1 MNPSGPLRKCP
12 SANTSQLTDHA
23 GRTRPR
29 RPHRWLVAA
38 LTLTFLLAGQWMST
52 AHAVAGDV
60 ISTMGVVVPDP
71 EDADNP
77 YAAAV
82 VALTGPAP
90 ATTMGVLPATFD
102 VHMGYT
108 PAVVAGAPSDPNGDC
123 SSPVPLPDRFTP
135 LCRTHDLGYDLLR
148 AAATDGRPLGSWA
161 RFALDRML
169 IDAMQRSCS
178 NPACDAAAR
187 VARIGLSWN
196 TWRQFGG
203 PPTRHESI
211 PQLVSTTV
219 ERALVDR
226 HPRTGTTTEELS

>member
-1 MNPSGPLRKCP
+1 
-12 SANTSQLTDHA
+12 
-23 GRTRPR
+23 
-29 RPHRWLVAA
+29 
-38 LTLTFLLAGQWMST
+38 MST
-52 AHAVAGDV
+52 AQAVAGDNGSIAGPV
-60 ISTMGVVVPDP
+60 IPHP

-90 ATTMGVLPATFD
+90 ATTMDVLPASFEM
-102 VHMGYT
+102 HMGYT
-108 PAVVAGAPSDPNGDC
+108 PTVVTGVPTDPDGSC

-135 LCRTHDLGYDLLR
+135 LCRTHDFGYDLLR
-148 AAATDGRPLGSWA
+148 AAAADGRPLGSWA

-169 IDAMQRSCS
+169 IEAMQRSCDD
-178 NPACDAAAR
+178 PACATAAH
-187 VARIGLSWN
+187 VARIGLAWN

-203 PPTRHESI
+203 PPIRQESI

-226 HPRTGTTTEELS
+226 QPTEELS

>member
-1 MNPSGPLRKCP
+1 M
-12 SANTSQLTDHA
+12 
-23 GRTRPR
+23 
-29 RPHRWLVAA
+29 AA
-38 LTLTFLLAGQWMST
+38 LTLTVLVAGQWMST

-60 ISTMGVVVPDP
+60 GSTAGVVVPSP

-82 VALTGPAP
+82 VTLTGPAP
-90 ATTMGVLPATFD
+90 AAMMDVLPTTFD

-108 PAVVAGAPSDPNGDC
+108 PIVVSGVPVDPDGDC

-148 AAATDGRPLGSWA
+148 AAAADSRPLGPWA

-169 IDAMQRSCS
+169 TDAMQRSCS
-178 NPACDAAAR
+178 NPACDAAAF
-187 VARIGLSWN
+187 VARIGLAWN
-196 TWRQFGG
+196 TWRQYGG
-203 PPTRHESI
+203 APTQQETI

-226 HPRTGTTTEELS
+226 NPRTETDTEELS